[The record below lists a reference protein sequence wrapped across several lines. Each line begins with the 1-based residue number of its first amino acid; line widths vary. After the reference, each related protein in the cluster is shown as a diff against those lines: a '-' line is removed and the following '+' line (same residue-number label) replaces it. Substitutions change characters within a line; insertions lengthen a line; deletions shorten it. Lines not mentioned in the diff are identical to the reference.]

1 MINALI
7 VDDDLRYIK
16 YFINLIKNN
25 FKNIDIVHIATDGEE
40 AINEISLNNFD
51 LIFLDLK
58 IPKINGIEVIQ
69 KVNKLN
75 YIIIPKFIIIS
86 GDMSLIKKIHDTDNV
101 KSVINKLET
110 PELMCKKIKDVIDE
124 INCSNQLPL
133 VKNFITSQLLNFGY
147 NFKLKGTAYIM
158 DAILYVYSNN
168 NMNLLDNLEQNVL
181 KHIAFINKKT
191 LHNVKTSMTKATI
204 AMKDKGTELLY

>member
-1 MINALI
+1 
-7 VDDDLRYIK
+7 
-16 YFINLIKNN
+16 
-25 FKNIDIVHIATDGEE
+25 
-40 AINEISLNNFD
+40 
-51 LIFLDLK
+51 
-58 IPKINGIEVIQ
+58 
-69 KVNKLN
+69 
-75 YIIIPKFIIIS
+75 
-86 GDMSLIKKIHDTDNV
+86 
-101 KSVINKLET
+101 
-110 PELMCKKIKDVIDE
+110 MCKKIKDVIDE

-191 LHNVKTSMTKATI
+191 LHNVKTSITKATI
-204 AMKDKGTELLY
+204 ATKKPHDAEMTSKSIITIILIQIFNKFN

>member
-86 GDMSLIKKIHDTDNV
+86 GDVSLIKKYMI
-101 KSVINKLET
+101 L
-110 PELMCKKIKDVIDE
+110 
-124 INCSNQLPL
+124 
-133 VKNFITSQLLNFGY
+133 ITLKVLLTN
-147 NFKLKGTAYIM
+147 
-158 DAILYVYSNN
+158 
-168 NMNLLDNLEQNVL
+168 
-181 KHIAFINKKT
+181 
-191 LHNVKTSMTKATI
+191 
-204 AMKDKGTELLY
+204 